1 MNPDRKDLI
10 LQKLSG
16 FDAVPMFGEFVAL
29 EENKRRY
36 LLTRNG
42 MFLEYKSDWAYCLT
56 EVARFEGTHFAP
68 FGEVTPSMRF
78 ENPGQLVSLIKGF
91 AADNL
96 DNPIEAGVI
105 VAFDK
110 VTRQYALLE
119 VKVNS
124 ATTFSLDYEAPA
136 LGANQVF
143 VGDIHTHGFGGA
155 GFSSVDNKD
164 DKDAYKL
171 AITLGNLNA
180 ESITM
185 VSRLCLGGMFVP
197 MPSRKFTRLELL
209 ALENVDLG

>member
-1 MNPDRKDLI
+1 MKPDRKDLL
-10 LQKLSG
+10 LQNLSG

-42 MFLEYKSDWAYCLT
+42 VFLEYKSDWAYCLT
-56 EVARFEGTHFAP
+56 EVAKFEGTHSAP
-68 FGEVTPSMRF
+68 FGEVTPSMQF
-78 ENPGQLVSLIKGF
+78 ENASQLVSLIKGF
-91 AADNL
+91 AAENL

-110 VTRQYALLE
+110 VTRQYALLD
-119 VKVNS
+119 VRVNS

-143 VGDIHTHGFGGA
+143 VGDIHTHGFSGA
-155 GFSSVDNKD
+155 GFSGIDDKD
-164 DKDAYKL
+164 DKDAFKL
-171 AITLGNLNA
+171 AITLGNLNQA
-180 ESITM
+180 NITM
-185 VSRLCLGGMFVP
+185 VSRMCMGGMFVP

-209 ALENVDLG
+209 ALENVDLS